1 MLLDALNA
9 LIYENF
15 FKTPSSNGL
24 ILTCASPPPSHSW
37 HGWALP
43 ASESLRW
50 LKGLKA
56 FPGWQLVCGWQ
67 AGCHLPDYVLWSPS
81 PLLKNKQEYQDV
93 KPNSTHAGDYTQ
105 STPMAG
111 WILSLYL
118 KTIRNVVKNCGFQCK
133 IQLQTLSA
141 ERHQQPTYSSY
152 NTTGN
157 LWLLMPNS
165 TTNSTKWLQISRADF
180 CSRHGT
186 AGERASSSVLES
198 LNVCASCFLLE
209 QMLHLGHNV
218 VSEKLAGSAW
228 LRSMRT

>member
-1 MLLDALNA
+1 M
-9 LIYENF
+9 
-15 FKTPSSNGL
+15 
-24 ILTCASPPPSHSW
+24 
-37 HGWALP
+37 
-43 ASESLRW
+43 
-50 LKGLKA
+50 
-56 FPGWQLVCGWQ
+56 
-67 AGCHLPDYVLWSPS
+67 
-81 PLLKNKQEYQDV
+81 
-93 KPNSTHAGDYTQ
+93 
-105 STPMAG
+105 
-111 WILSLYL
+111 
-118 KTIRNVVKNCGFQCK
+118 KNCGFQCK
-133 IQLQTLSA
+133 IQLQILSA

-218 VSEKLAGSAW
+218 VSEKLAGSAG
-228 LRSMRT
+228 LRSTRTQINAHTEAVGAALSDRADSHATQCPWMPGVDSSLQQPSNLGYRNQWGKEGFSQGTSNVIKLFKYKTHCLNSLHVPLL